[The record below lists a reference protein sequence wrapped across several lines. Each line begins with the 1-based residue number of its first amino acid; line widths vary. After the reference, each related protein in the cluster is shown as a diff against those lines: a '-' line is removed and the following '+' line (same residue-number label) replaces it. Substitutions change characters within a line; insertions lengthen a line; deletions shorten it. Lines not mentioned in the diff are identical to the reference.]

1 MVRLMCREGRRH
13 LEGDS
18 QMITRYGTYKE
29 IVKHLADAKT
39 GVLNSMDCMV
49 GRDTYPLLEPDAHP
63 SDVFVCSELE
73 RLNGQLDSLSSFM
86 LNGIE
91 WDESHQDD

>member
-1 MVRLMCREGRRH
+1 
-13 LEGDS
+13 
-18 QMITRYGTYKE
+18 MINRFSTYTE
-29 IVKHLADAKT
+29 ITKHLSDART
-39 GVLNSMDCMV
+39 GILNSMDCMV

-73 RLNGQLDSLSSFM
+73 RLNGQIDALRSFM

-91 WDESHQDD
+91 WERKHEDD